1 MDDALGCTF
10 NYSYFYNTS
19 NEVFLMLLF
28 KSGDWF
34 PSEKQIELTDS
45 VCDFIHSKFDQ
56 FKGSTVEI
64 HRKDLSDDGV
74 FGWCELEESEF
85 SPGVFHRE
93 FFIQIHNEL
102 SDEDYVITLIH
113 ELIHVKQTIDGLM
126 DDDRREEEARIWE
139 KILSKEYWD
148 TIESVTRP
156 IPVPA

>member
-1 MDDALGCTF
+1 
-10 NYSYFYNTS
+10 
-19 NEVFLMLLF
+19 MLLF

-45 VCDFIHSKFDQ
+45 VCEFIHSKFDQ

-74 FGWCELEESEF
+74 FGWCELE
-85 SPGVFHRE
+85 GRE

-148 TIESVTRP
+148 TIESVTGP
-156 IPVPA
+156 IPVLA

>member
-1 MDDALGCTF
+1 
-10 NYSYFYNTS
+10 
-19 NEVFLMLLF
+19 MLLF

-74 FGWCELEESEF
+74 FGWCELE
-85 SPGVFHRE
+85 GRE

>member
-1 MDDALGCTF
+1 
-10 NYSYFYNTS
+10 
-19 NEVFLMLLF
+19 MLLF

-45 VCDFIHSKFDQ
+45 VCDFIHSKCDQ
-56 FKGSTVEI
+56 FKGSTGEI
-64 HRKDLSDDGV
+64 HRKDLSDEGV
-74 FGWCELEESEF
+74 FGGWEVEESEF

>member
-1 MDDALGCTF
+1 
-10 NYSYFYNTS
+10 
-19 NEVFLMLLF
+19 MLLF

-64 HRKDLSDDGV
+64 NRKDLSDDGV
-74 FGWCELEESEF
+74 FGWCELD
-85 SPGVFHRE
+85 GRE

-102 SDEDYVITLIH
+102 SEEDYVITLIH

>member
-1 MDDALGCTF
+1 
-10 NYSYFYNTS
+10 
-19 NEVFLMLLF
+19 MLLF
-28 KSGDWF
+28 KSGDWLD
-34 PSEKQIELTDS
+34 SEKQIELTDS
-45 VCDFIHSKFDQ
+45 ICDFIQDKFPQ
-56 FKGSTVEI
+56 IKGNTIEV

-74 FGWCELEESEF
+74 FGWCELD
-85 SPGVFHRE
+85 GRE

-126 DDDRREEEARIWE
+126 DDDRREEEASIWE

-148 TIESVTRP
+148 TIGSVTRP

>member
-1 MDDALGCTF
+1 
-10 NYSYFYNTS
+10 
-19 NEVFLMLLF
+19 MLLF

-34 PSEKQIELTDS
+34 SNEKQIELTDS
-45 VCDFIHSKFDQ
+45 VCDFIHCKFDQ

-74 FGWCELEESEF
+74 FGWCELD
-85 SPGVFHRE
+85 GRE

-126 DDDRREEEARIWE
+126 DDDRREEEAIIWE

-148 TIESVTRP
+148 TIGSVTRP